1 MNGPNRSQQRD
12 ITPEVAVSRFIA
24 KRRNSNTDK
33 TVRSYENRLRQFVR
47 WTQARDD
54 VELMRDIDGW
64 IVDEYERYLNERGDA
79 ASTVKGKMVALKELT
94 KYCVQLGVV
103 DAKLPERI
111 QLPRLSKDE
120 QTNDQ
125 KLEAADARLLLE
137 YYRTSQRHYGTTQH
151 VTLELMWHIGGR
163 ISCFRALD
171 FGDYNPEER
180 VIRFRHRPPTR
191 LKDGKEHERNV
202 ALTEATAEALNFYI
216 ERERS
221 DKRDEEGRTPLFTTR
236 FGRPSESTFQT
247 WGYQATQPC
256 VAIACPH
263 NRKRDRCEYTQKSH
277 ASKCPSSR
285 APHAIR
291 TGSITWQ
298 LNRGL
303 SYVKV
308 AERVAASPETIR
320 RYYDKADLD
329 DELARRRPDTE
340 DLDILNFDDHD
351 E

>member
-1 MNGPNRSQQRD
+1 MSESGRRD
-12 ITPEVAVSRFIA
+12 LTPEEAVSRFVA

-47 WTQARDD
+47 WTHTRDD
-54 VELMRDIDGW
+54 IEVIRDIDGW
-64 IVDEYERYLNERGDA
+64 LVDEYERHLNERGDA
-79 ASTVKGKMVALKELT
+79 ASTVKGKMVALKELA
-94 KYCVQLGVV
+94 KYCVQLDVV
-103 DAKLPERI
+103 DGELPGRV
-111 QLPRLSKDE
+111 QLPKLSKDE
-120 QTNDQ
+120 QTNDE
-125 KLEAADARLLLE
+125 KLEAADSRLLLE
-137 YYRTSQRHYGTTQH
+137 HYRSSQRDYGTAQH
-151 VTLELMWHIGGR
+151 VALELMWHIGGR

-171 FGDYNPEER
+171 LGDYDPEER

-191 LKDGKEHERNV
+191 LKDGTDHERNV
-202 ALTEATAEALNFYI
+202 ALTEATAKALNFYI
-216 ERERS
+216 ERERF
-221 DKRDEEGRTPLFTTR
+221 DKRDEAGRTPLFTTR
-236 FGRPSESTFQT
+236 FGRPAESTFQT
-247 WGYQATQPC
+247 WGYQVTQPC

-285 APHAIR
+285 SPHAIR

-340 DLDILNFDDHD
+340 DLDILTPDDND
-351 E
+351 K